1 MYWWKDEFG
10 WERQSRD
17 VSVGRSVVDDVLW
30 SRAAFSGSGD
40 WQLVSG
46 WEKMDG

>member
-10 WERQSRD
+10 WEGQSRD
-17 VSVGRSVVDDVLW
+17 VSVGRNVMDDVRW
-30 SRAAFSGSGD
+30 SSAEFSGSGD